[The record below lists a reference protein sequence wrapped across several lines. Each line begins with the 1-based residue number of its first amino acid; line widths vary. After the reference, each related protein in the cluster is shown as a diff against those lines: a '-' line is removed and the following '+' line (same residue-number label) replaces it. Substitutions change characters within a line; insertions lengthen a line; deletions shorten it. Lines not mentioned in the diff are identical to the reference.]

1 MASKKAISRQKSRHK
16 RKQKLVDYKGGCCII
31 CGYDSCLKALDF
43 HHVKKEEKS
52 FSISVM
58 IGGRQGGFAYNEEE
72 AKKEI
77 DKTVLLCTRCHAEV
91 HDDMHKEKE
100 EEWANNYGEFNLQ

>member
-52 FSISVM
+52 FSI
-58 IGGRQGGFAYNEEE
+58 E
-72 AKKEI
+72 
-77 DKTVLLCTRCHAEV
+77 L
-91 HDDMHKEKE
+91 
-100 EEWANNYGEFNLQ
+100 